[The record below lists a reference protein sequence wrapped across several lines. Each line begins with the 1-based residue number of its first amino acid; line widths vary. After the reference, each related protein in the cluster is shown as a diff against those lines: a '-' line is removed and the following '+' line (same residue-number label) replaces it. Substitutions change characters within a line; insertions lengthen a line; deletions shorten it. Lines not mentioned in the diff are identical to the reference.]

1 MTRFATN
8 IAPLGRDTMKELKL
22 PSSASAI
29 PMLHAFI
36 ERVID
41 ENPRFS
47 DLFGNVLMAL
57 TEAVN
62 NSIEHGNRADESKQ
76 VTINLREEPDLL
88 EFSISDEGEGFSMD
102 RVTDPTLP
110 ENIEKTSGRGIF
122 IIRRFAD
129 SVQYLRNGATV
140 VLTFLS
146 RE

>member
-8 IAPLGRDTMKELKL
+8 IAPLGCDAMKELKL

-76 VTINLREEPDLL
+76 VTISLREEPDLL